1 MTGLMAS
8 RKRGAQSSHIDFH
21 VICGIEE
28 LTHVETMYVDVHVF
42 EYVEYVLQLG
52 VHKFHR
58 MGGLGLRRS
67 E

>member
-1 MTGLMAS
+1 MVHFPRLLVILVFF
-8 RKRGAQSSHIDFH
+8 HIDFH